1 MAASARTLTATTLG
15 RNARKVNLSMNS
27 LPRSAANVNPLP
39 MDDES
44 IGWRSFFAGRL
55 ISECHNLE
63 QRAGW
68 LAACTHARNV
78 AEVL

>member
-1 MAASARTLTATTLG
+1 MQS
-15 RNARKVNLSMNS
+15 LSCS
-27 LPRSAANVNPLP
+27 TANVNPLP

-55 ISECHNLE
+55 ISECRNLT

-68 LAACTHARNV
+68 LAACAHAHNV